1 MSNYYICDVHI
12 YGHTFRSS
20 EHAFQWKFCQHV
32 NRDDLAEEILNSTN
46 ADQAK
51 EIASRVPTHLRGTWH
66 EEKCDI
72 MEEKCDIIEEI
83 LLEAKINSCSEFRQT
98 LIKSW
103 KTSCRGY

>member
-20 EHAFQWKFCQHV
+20 EHAFQWKFCHHV
-32 NRDDLAEEILNSTN
+32 NRDDLAEEILNSPN
-46 ADQAK
+46 AGQAK

-72 MEEKCDIIEEI
+72 MEEI
-83 LLEAKINSCSEFRQT
+83 LEAKTNSCSEFRQT
-98 LIKSW
+98 LINRLGKRLVEVIKSDI
-103 KTSCRGY
+103 